1 MKPEIVDYT
10 KERLKIIEEEIKKC
24 KDEQRKSALR
34 VVKENILKFW
44 SDKKVELNVA

>member
-10 KERLKIIEEEIKKC
+10 KERLRLIDEEIKKA
-24 KDEQRKSALR
+24 KDEQRKSALKT
-34 VVKENILKFW
+34 VKENILKFW